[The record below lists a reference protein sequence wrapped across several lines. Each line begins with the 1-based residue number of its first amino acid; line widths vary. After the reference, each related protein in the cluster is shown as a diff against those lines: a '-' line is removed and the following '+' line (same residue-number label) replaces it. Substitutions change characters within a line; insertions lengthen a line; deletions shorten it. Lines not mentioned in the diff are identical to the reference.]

1 MPSGPDR
8 KRKSGRRPAAPPPG
22 PRKSFM
28 PRQDHYK
35 PLGAH
40 GEGLQQVVRVGWSD
54 GIWGGIS
61 RARLGCA
68 CGADLGIFDPK
79 RVKYTSTCV
88 QGLAWSHDSLMPF
101 ISIKYCDI
109 LPCYVGCLW

>member
-8 KRKSGRRPAAPPPG
+8 KRKSGRRPAAPPPS
-22 PRKSFM
+22 PRRSYM

-88 QGLAWSHDSLMPF
+88 QGLAWV
-101 ISIKYCDI
+101 
-109 LPCYVGCLW
+109 VG